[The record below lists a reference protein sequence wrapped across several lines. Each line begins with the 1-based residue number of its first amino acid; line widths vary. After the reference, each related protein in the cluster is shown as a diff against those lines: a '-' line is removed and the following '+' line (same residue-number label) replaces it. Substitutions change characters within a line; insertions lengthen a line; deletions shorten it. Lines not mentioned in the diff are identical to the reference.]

1 MPQLWQYFVQRRSVC
16 SALIEVLL
24 LSCFFKRASVTPPF
38 PRFSSYYSII
48 FLISLMIYVWT
59 DVKSRQARNA
69 TAPKIFYAKQQGRLL
84 TRGLVQNACS
94 SDINKTSWALFPTD
108 TGSAS
113 TQRHQ
118 HKVWLALHA
127 TPPAIT
133 LFTVGESASICVWKQ
148 YSVSQCQ
155 EMSIDPWQLLNG

>member
-1 MPQLWQYFVQRRSVC
+1 MQRRSVC

-69 TAPKIFYAKQQGRLL
+69 TAPKIFYANSKGDYSLVVWFKTHIPVTLKKPLGHSFLQTLAPPTRSNTNTKFGSHCTHLRLPL
-84 TRGLVQNACS
+84 HCS
-94 SDINKTSWALFPTD
+94 QW
-108 TGSAS
+108 GS
-113 TQRHQ
+113 RH
-118 HKVWLALHA
+118 
-127 TPPAIT
+127 PPAY
-133 LFTVGESASICVWKQ
+133 ENSI
-148 YSVSQCQ
+148 
-155 EMSIDPWQLLNG
+155 M